1 MLQLVENLC
10 RVGLKVVH
18 ESMSMESN
26 MMREK
31 FIFPNG
37 LECYSLSSKEETD
50 LIFAEIFTEQQYIR
64 NGIVINEGDC
74 IFDVGAN
81 IGLFSLFVNG
91 IQKNVK
97 IYAFEP
103 INPIFEVLQENVR
116 LHSLPHIY
124 VFNYGLSSENNSATL
139 FTFYPNMAGNS
150 TAKPQ
155 EKVEQQDVMSSVLT
169 QEQMEYFFQSE
180 QVRGEL
186 RTLSSVIDELDIKSI
201 DLLKIDVEGEEH
213 EVLKGIEEKDW
224 GKIKQIVVEVHDR
237 EGRLEQIQKLLKT
250 HGFDMT
256 VEKNNLL
263 PSTVNNCNLYAVRD

>member
-1 MLQLVENLC
+1 MPS
-10 RVGLKVVH
+10 RSSKVVH
-18 ESMSMESN
+18 ESMSMEPN
-26 MMREK
+26 MSREK
-31 FIFPNG
+31 LIFPNG

-50 LIFAEIFTEQQYIR
+50 FIFSEIFTEQQYIR

-103 INPIFEVLQENVR
+103 IKPIFEVLQENVR

-124 VFNYGLSSENNSATL
+124 LFNYGLSSEKNSDKI

-150 TAKPQ
+150 TTKPQ
-155 EKVEQQDVMSSVLT
+155 EKVEQRDIMSSVLT
-169 QEQMEYFFQSE
+169 QEQIEYFFQSE
-180 QVRGEL
+180 QVMGEL
-186 RTLSSVIDELDIKSI
+186 RTLSSMINELDIKSI

-213 EVLKGIEEKDW
+213 QVLKGVEEKDW
-224 GKIKQIVVEVHDR
+224 GKIKQIVVEVHNR
-237 EGRLEQIQKLLKT
+237 EGRLEQIQKLLTT
-250 HGFDMT
+250 HGFNVT
-256 VEKNNLL
+256 SEKNNLVPPTL
-263 PSTVNNCNLYAVRD
+263 DNYNLYAVRG